1 MEPDVSNCPH
11 RQARLLQAP
20 PKLLFGNVRLF
31 ESPRGLR
38 K

>member
-20 PKLLFGNVRLF
+20 QLLFGNVRLF
-31 ESPRGLR
+31 ERAG
-38 K
+38 